1 MPTPYPQLRHFYMKS
16 AGKHQRTW
24 FSVLWSDF
32 QMASGS
38 INQNENIHHCLSPVW
53 FYGYWFCRRGHRYM
67 KWRNLIFQMVVILL
81 SYSNN
86 RLVKNQ
92 FWVGTN
98 WLAETQ
104 TMLSG
109 STNWE
114 RPTEEPA
121 RGSGGCGGDN
131 GLSDNG
137 RHSRLCPLLSTCVWG
152 GQSSKASRPPTLS
165 FTI

>member
-1 MPTPYPQLRHFYMKS
+1 
-16 AGKHQRTW
+16 
-24 FSVLWSDF
+24 
-32 QMASGS
+32 
-38 INQNENIHHCLSPVW
+38 
-53 FYGYWFCRRGHRYM
+53 M

-131 GLSDNG
+131 GLLDNG
-137 RHSRLCPLLSTCVWG
+137 RHSRLCPLVCGGDSHPKPRGLQPSLSQSRSTCTTTSG
-152 GQSSKASRPPTLS
+152 STCSQISRDPAPANSQLGNRKKHPPLRIFLS
-165 FTI
+165 G

>member
-1 MPTPYPQLRHFYMKS
+1 
-16 AGKHQRTW
+16 
-24 FSVLWSDF
+24 
-32 QMASGS
+32 
-38 INQNENIHHCLSPVW
+38 
-53 FYGYWFCRRGHRYM
+53 M

-165 FTI
+165 FTIQVDLHHNFQEHMFPNIQRSCSCKQSIRKWKKTPTTADIFVWMTSKWQLVCTS